1 MILGMV
7 VGNVVSTQKDAGLT
21 GFKLLVVQQVGLD
34 MQLKPSYLIAAD
46 AVGSGLNEVVIVVQG
61 SSARIAEGSKNKP
74 VDASVIAIVDTMEV
88 EGRRVYQKFQNS

>member
-1 MILGMV
+1 M
-7 VGNVVSTQKDAGLT
+7 
-21 GFKLLVVQQVGLD
+21 
-34 MQLKPSYLIAAD
+34 
-46 AVGSGLNEVVIVVQG
+46 VIVVQG